1 MEESLAILI
10 RRHQWSDTSWI
21 VTWLTRDHGKISTMA
36 RGARRAS
43 SPHAGKL
50 DLFYKAE
57 ISFAVSRKSPLH
69 TLREIHV
76 VEPFDASETPC
87 ANVFVAGY
95 FAELTDL
102 ITQPGEPV
110 EPIFALLDRAL
121 GFLRKRPASVRALEH
136 FESELSR
143 VTGIRHSLAAL
154 ESYCGRIPPSRQIAL
169 KFLRK

>member
-1 MEESLAILI
+1 MEESPAILI
-10 RRHQWSDTSWI
+10 RRNRWSETSWI

-36 RGARRAS
+36 RGARRSS

-57 ISFAVSRKSPLH
+57 ISYAVSRKSPLH
-69 TLREIHV
+69 TLRELHV
-76 VEPFDASETPC
+76 VEPFDASATSC

-110 EPIFALLDRAL
+110 EPVYGLLDRAI
-121 GFLRKRPASVRALEH
+121 GFLRARPASVRVLGH
-136 FESELSR
+136 FESELCR
-143 VTGIRHSLAAL
+143 LTGIHHSLDSLAT
-154 ESYCGRIPPSRQIAL
+154 YCGRIPASRQMAL
-169 KFLRK
+169 DLLRK

>member
-10 RRHQWSDTSWI
+10 RRNRWSETSWI
-21 VTWLTRDHGKISTMA
+21 VTWLTRDQGKISTMA

-57 ISFAVSRKSPLH
+57 ISYAVSRKSPLH
-69 TLREIHV
+69 TLRELHV
-76 VEPFDASETPC
+76 VEPFDASATSC

-102 ITQPGEPV
+102 ITEPGEPV
-110 EPIFALLDRAL
+110 EPVYGLLDRAV
-121 GFLRKRPASVRALEH
+121 GYLRARPASVRVLEH
-136 FESELSR
+136 FESELCR
-143 VTGIRHSLAAL
+143 LTGIGHSL
-154 ESYCGRIPPSRQIAL
+154 ESLATYCGRIPASRQIAL
-169 KFLRK
+169 DLLRK